1 MGLWIPKLHAQ
12 NLTIE
17 TNTGKLSFCSGG
29 GVTLQVKTGYGKTID
44 GYYWQQS
51 ASGTWNTLGTAVNY
65 TVQSDADYRLVVKT
79 GNTFDTSNVVSITM
93 NNNPSINAFTF
104 TNNNACANVGLS
116 FTDKNP
122 NMSYSWNFGD
132 GSSIST
138 VQNPNHTFPQ
148 VTGNGS
154 NNYTV
159 VETVTDGNG
168 CQASVSDIVT
178 IKQLPNPKLLDSIAD
193 ADFRSPFS
201 NCSST
206 SSNEIYKLFVKNEST
221 PISDILKYQLDWG
234 DGSPIV
240 SMNSFNTVL
249 NHTYL
254 LSGIYPLRLT
264 VENKNKC
271 SSQFTA
277 NIINQT
283 NPAIGLQ
290 GPPSGSTQGCTPQGW
305 WFKCTNYQSNSLGTK
320 YKWDFDDGDTVIWDS
335 PLIVDSIFHVFKSS
349 SCNNNNNQ
357 FTVTLTATNGCTST
371 PATISAIKLFKK
383 PVSNFTV
390 NSNPAC
396 INNNIVFKNNS
407 ILAYNSDKCDRQTR
421 FIWDFGDNSPL
432 VESGSTT
439 TTFDASHQ
447 YSSTGLYTAKLFAR
461 GACGTDTFS
470 MPICVNN
477 APPVPSFSVS
487 STSGCVPFSINLSNT
502 TASGTCP
509 PSGLTWGIT
518 KSNLICGKD
527 SSNDFTF
534 ISNTST
540 NSNNA
545 TVRFNNQGTYN
556 IELSI
561 NACGGP
567 QKSIIKTSIT
577 ANRKP
582 QVESISVANNVC
594 TGVNIA
600 PSASVSACGGTNLAY
615 NWSFQGGTP
624 ASSTSSSPNV
634 IFNTAGI
641 SNITLN
647 ASNKECGTTT
657 VEKQIT
663 VANAPTANAINN
675 ITVCSGAL
683 VTIPAFTGSVTG
695 TVYNWTNSN
704 RNIGLNRSSGSS
716 NISNFTA
723 TNTSTIPIVATITVT
738 PSLSGGGCSGTPITF
753 TITVNP
759 KPASPTVTT
768 PINLCQGVAT
778 NALTATV
785 ASGNTL
791 NWYNTADGSVT
802 PTAPTPNTT
811 NVGSGNYYVS
821 QVNSFGCESN
831 RATITYSVSA
841 SPIITAN
848 ANNPTKCQTANGTV
862 EIKGLSNGANYSLSY
877 TKDGIAQATRTFTA
891 SNNSYTISGLASGI
905 YDNIKVKLGNCE
917 SNAVGPLSLSD
928 PNPPAT
934 PSVTANPAVLCS
946 GGTLTLNAS
955 STTAGVTYTWSGPNN
970 FSSSLANPTISNI
983 PLTGNGVYSVTATLA
998 GCTSAAGT
1006 VNVTVNETPANVQ
1019 ITGTNICSGN
1029 TLNLSATTTTTGAVS
1044 YLWTGPNS
1052 FSSNNQNMA
1061 ITNAATNASGNY
1073 NVTATLGS
1081 CTASA
1086 SKSIIVDSTP
1096 KITSDSIAIPTN
1108 CGTATGKI
1116 LLKGLKP
1123 NTQYKAN
1130 YNGNLGTTVL
1140 QTDASGTFT
1149 ISGLPAGS
1157 YSQVSVT
1164 SVSGNCTSNEVG
1176 PFTLV
1181 DPTPPPTPTITA
1193 INKICSGGNW
1203 QLNGNSSIADVQYI
1217 WTGPN
1222 NYRNNTQNPI
1232 INRIATSAS
1241 GTYTLNTVQ
1250 NGCKSGDAT
1259 VTVAV
1264 DSTPVKPDID
1274 PVLPMCEGGTL
1285 SLNAKSS
1292 DGLSSLTYTWTGP
1305 NAYSSALK
1313 NMKIN
1318 PVAAK
1323 DSGLYMVYAT
1333 NTSGNCTSDTTS
1345 VRVTVRPAM
1354 TKAAIDGNKE
1364 VVVCNFTPTSNQT
1377 QTIKGNLDATRP
1389 YEIGLWKMVKSPIGS
1404 APNIANPANQQ
1415 TSITFD
1421 KSGDYLVEW
1430 SIRNGVCEPSKD
1442 TITFHV
1448 NDKPNIVQELVGNT
1462 NVCASNN
1469 VAISINPTSI
1479 FGAIRNWQI
1488 KRPYTSNTWIDTAV
1502 QSPSIVFNNVQ
1513 DSFSVQL
1520 VVVAKDTLNCG
1531 SSPIYKDITI
1541 NVAPA
1546 SSPGIA
1552 IGDTTVCF
1560 GVNSGKVSLSGNVG
1574 SPIWQSSTD
1583 NIRFTN
1589 ISGSVEQQ
1597 YVYNNLAQTTWYRS
1611 AVKSGTCDTVFS
1623 NAVKVVV
1630 YASISNNTIS
1640 GKTDVCINTPIGLL
1654 TGSEPTGANGNFVYQ
1669 WQQTTDTSKTASWTD
1684 ISGATS
1690 KDYSALT
1697 ITQDIY
1703 YRRLATTQLCA
1714 GSQSNISPVFAITM
1728 RPDAVAN
1735 WIIVKDTACAP
1746 FSIDNTVLS
1755 PKLNAATNSN
1765 YHWYAH
1771 DSLYGSD
1778 PLMNPGY
1785 RLIATGDSVLI
1796 KMVAVSKYGC
1806 KNDTVTHQFFTYP
1819 KPDAGFTLS
1828 TTEGCGPLSVTIN
1841 NTTKL
1846 INRFNYVWDFGFG
1859 TPKTTVAQPGTIV
1872 FPPNPLNKDT
1882 VYTVTLTAFTPCDT
1896 VIISKTIKVRAKP
1909 KAIFTP
1915 AKTFGC
1921 SPFTNTFINTSRGDS
1936 ITYVWNWGDAT
1947 GVLPVND
1954 SLPVQHTYHTGIQ
1967 DTFHVQLIAA
1977 NYCGSDTAGYKIV
1990 VAKSTIDLRVVVNG
2004 NELTN
2009 CRNSVVHFINTT
2021 KGASAFVWDFGDG
2034 NKATTFGKKGNLD
2047 TVIHRYDSVGN
2058 FAVKVRATNNCTD
2071 TTGSLNIK
2079 VLSTPTAAFVAT
2091 PDTACIGH
2099 PIAFKNNS
2107 DATTG
2112 LVWRFGDGNSSLL
2125 RNPPYAYTNAG
2136 NYTVQLIA
2144 ERQHPSANIC
2154 RDTAIRQVTILSSLP
2169 GSIKVSDS
2177 ISQCVPFTV
2186 TFSNGYASSSKLCTW
2201 NFGDGTVGTG
2211 NTITHTFTTVR
2222 SYNVSMNAV
2231 DSGGCTYVANQKI
2244 VVNGPVGS
2252 FVYDH
2257 GIICGKTPVRFEASV
2272 TGTDSLLWDFGNGQK
2287 RFTTDRIVYYNY
2299 LQSGK
2304 FVPNVTLL
2312 SGKNANCKV
2321 PLMGIDTIT
2330 MDHVK
2335 AGFSVNEKKVCD
2347 ATTVNFVDTSR
2358 AYLGIKNWS
2367 WNFGDSKSSIQK
2379 NPTHVYTTT
2388 NTWAINLMVT
2398 SKSGCSDTLNLPT
2411 YIKVNNTPQIAIDP
2425 VPLGCAN
2432 QPVVY
2437 NAIVTSIDSAAYFDW
2452 KFSNGNAGN
2461 TPTSINYYSLA
2472 GTYSAQLIVGTAF
2485 GCYDTAKT
2493 TTKVNPTPVV
2503 TTNPNFKLC
2512 KGGSAFINTSGA
2524 ASYQWMPSAG
2534 LSCNTCAN
2542 PIAKPTTTTEYV
2554 VAGYNSYGCAGRDTL
2569 LITVIQPFKLTTSGN
2584 DTMCIGD
2591 APKQLQA
2598 FNAFKYRWQPSTGLD
2613 NANIA
2618 TPKAQPLLTTHYQVI
2633 GDDGENCFSDTAT
2646 LVVAVG
2652 NFPQIKLPNNTVV
2665 ATGQQVDVTPKIVFP
2680 VATAGPIAQ
2689 YHWTPNT
2696 NLSCLDCP
2704 SPMATVKKD
2713 VCYTLNVENIYGC
2726 KSNTDTMCIKAFCE
2740 SAQVYFPNGFTP
2752 DGDGHNDVFMVRA
2765 SGIKSVKHFKIF
2777 NRWGQVVFER
2787 ANILPNDPSQGWNG
2801 QVNGKAQPSD
2811 VYVYICEVV
2820 CDNDASY
2827 TYKGNI
2833 AIIK

>member
-1 MGLWIPKLHAQ
+1 MTNRRVWQVIKEILLFMFYKMIIKMRSYLIRFIGFLGLILFMVTAKADFADSTLTKSGATTFCEGGSVLLSVGTGIPNGATIVWFKNNTPIDNETQTTLNVTTSGNYSATVNDRRYDTISIKVHPLSRPILNNDGTTDKTTFDNLEYFIKCTSTPPGWISVINETTNKQ
-12 NLTIE
+12 NVKSYTLDWGDNSGIE
-17 TNTGKLSFCSGG
+17 TFVVFDETKKHLFNAGFYQLKIAALSNQGCAASKTY
-29 GVTLQVKTGYGKTID
+29 GVFIGNSPQG
-44 GYYWQQS
+44 
-51 ASGTWNTLGTAVNY
+51 TLGNPGNLSGCSPKTVNFPI
-65 TVQSDADYRLVVKT
+65 SDTT
-79 GNTFDTSNVVSITM
+79 GNIPGTKYIID
-93 NNNPSINAFTF
+93 
-104 TNNNACANVGLS
+104 
-116 FTDKNP
+116 
-122 NMSYSWNFGD
+122 FGD
-132 GSSIST
+132 GSSETYIHPNIKNIISHTYTKSSCGLGNSQSPNAYTASMKVINPCYPSAIST
-138 VQNPNHTFPQ
+138 
-148 VTGNGS
+148 
-154 NNYTV
+154 
-159 VETVTDGNG
+159 
-168 CQASVSDIVT
+168 I
-178 IKQLPNPKLLDSIAD
+178 
-193 ADFRSPFS
+193 
-201 NCSST
+201 
-206 SSNEIYKLFVKNEST
+206 
-221 PISDILKYQLDWG
+221 
-234 DGSPIV
+234 SPIV
-240 SMNSFNTVL
+240 INT
-249 NHTYL
+249 
-254 LSGIYPLRLT
+254 PP
-264 VENKNKC
+264 K
-271 SSQFTA
+271 A
-277 NIINQT
+277 NINIQPSLCVNSSTTISNNSELGSIINA
-283 NPAIGLQ
+283 N
-290 GPPSGSTQGCTPQGW
+290 GCGNKT
-305 WFKCTNYQSNSLGTK
+305 SK
-320 YKWDFDDGDTVIWDS
+320 YWTIS
-335 PLIVDSIFHVFKSS
+335 PLTGWSTNSTLG
-349 SCNNNNNQ
+349 NNGGFLNDIDAWNNGANDLNINFNQ
-357 FTVTLTATNGCTST
+357 VGSYTVTLTIGNGCGIST
-371 PATISAIKLFKK
+371 KA
-383 PVSNFTV
+383 SNIQITAAPKIEK
-390 NSNPAC
+390 NSN
-396 INNNIVFKNNS
+396 IVVCAGEE
-407 ILAYNSDKCDRQTR
+407 I
-421 FIWDFGDNSPL
+421 
-432 VESGSTT
+432 
-439 TTFDASHQ
+439 
-447 YSSTGLYTAKLFAR
+447 
-461 GACGTDTFS
+461 
-470 MPICVNN
+470 
-477 APPVPSFSVS
+477 
-487 STSGCVPFSINLSNT
+487 
-502 TASGTCP
+502 
-509 PSGLTWGIT
+509 
-518 KSNLICGKD
+518 
-527 SSNDFTF
+527 
-534 ISNTST
+534 
-540 NSNNA
+540 
-545 TVRFNNQGTYN
+545 
-556 IELSI
+556 
-561 NACGGP
+561 
-567 QKSIIKTSIT
+567 SIIKFKS
-577 ANRKP
+577 P
-582 QVESISVANNVC
+582 DV
-594 TGVNIA
+594 
-600 PSASVSACGGTNLAY
+600 GTNF
-615 NWSFQGGTP
+615 S
-624 ASSTSSSPNV
+624 
-634 IFNTAGI
+634 
-641 SNITLN
+641 
-647 ASNKECGTTT
+647 
-657 VEKQIT
+657 
-663 VANAPTANAINN
+663 
-675 ITVCSGAL
+675 
-683 VTIPAFTGSVTG
+683 
-695 TVYNWTNSN
+695 WTNSN
-704 RNIGLNRSSGSS
+704 TQIGLNDAGNDS
-716 NISNFTA
+716 IKKFFA
-723 TNTSTIPIVATITVT
+723 TNSTRNPITARIIVT
-738 PSLSGGGCSGTPITF
+738 PIKGCRGIPDTF

-759 KPASPTVTT
+759 KPASPSVIS
-768 PINLCQGVAT
+768 PINLCRAVT
-778 NALTATV
+778 VNPLTAT
-785 ASGNTL
+785 AAIGNTL
-791 NWYNTADGSVT
+791 NWYDVLTGGTSSN
-802 PTAPTPNTT
+802 TAPTPNTT

-831 RATITYSVSA
+831 RATIAYAISA

-848 ANNPTKCQTANGTV
+848 ANNPTKCQTATGTI
-862 EIKGLSNGANYSLSY
+862 EIKGLSNGANYSLNY

-891 SNNSYTISGLASGI
+891 SNNTYTISGLASGI
-905 YDNIKVKLGNCE
+905 YDNIKVKLGDCE

-934 PSVTANPAVLCS
+934 PSVMANPTVLCS
-946 GGTLTLNAS
+946 GGTLNLNAS
-955 STTAGVTYTWSGPNN
+955 STTAGATYTWSGPNN
-970 FSSSLANPTISNI
+970 FSTNTATPSIANI
-983 PLTGNGVYSVTATLA
+983 PIAGNGVYSVTATLA

-1029 TLNLSATTTTTGAVS
+1029 TLNLSATTSTIGAVS
-1044 YLWTGPNS
+1044 YSWTGPNS

-1061 ITNAATNASGNY
+1061 ITNTATNASGNY

-1203 QLNGNSSIADVQYI
+1203 QLNGNSSIAGVQYV

-1259 VTVAV
+1259 VTVVV

-1292 DGLSSLTYTWTGP
+1292 DGLSSLTYAWTGP

-1389 YEIGLWKMVKSPIGS
+1389 YEIGLWKIVKSPTGS

-1430 SIRNGVCEPSKD
+1430 SISNGVCEPSRD

-1448 NDKPNIVQELVGNT
+1448 NDKPNIAQELVGNT

-1479 FGAIRNWQI
+1479 FGTIRNWQI
-1488 KRPYTSNTWIDTAV
+1488 KRPYTSNRWIDTAV

-1531 SSPIYKDITI
+1531 SSPVYKDITI

-1574 SPIWQSSTD
+1574 SPNWQSSTD

-1589 ISGSVEQQ
+1589 ISGSGEQQ

-1669 WQQTTDTSKTASWTD
+1669 WQQTTDTSKTASWAD

-1690 KDYSALT
+1690 KDYSALA
-1697 ITQDIY
+1697 IPQDIY

-1714 GSQSNISPVFAITM
+1714 GSQSNISPVFVITM

-1735 WIIVKDTACAP
+1735 WTIVKDTACAP

-1755 PKLNAATNSN
+1755 PMLNAATNST

-1806 KNDTVTHQFFTYP
+1806 KNDSLTHRFFTYP

-1882 VYTVTLTAFTPCDT
+1882 VYTITLTAFTPCDT
-1896 VIISKTIKVRAKP
+1896 VIISKTVKVRAKP

-1921 SPFTNTFINTSRGDS
+1921 SPLNNTFVNTSRGDS

-2071 TTGSLNIK
+2071 TTGGLNIK

-2099 PIAFKNNS
+2099 PIALKNNS

-2169 GSIKVSDS
+2169 GFIKVSDS

-2186 TFSNGYASSSKLCTW
+2186 TFSNGYASSTKLCTW

-2211 NTITHTFTTVR
+2211 NTITHTFNTVR
-2222 SYNVSMNAV
+2222 SYNVSMSAV

-2299 LQSGK
+2299 PQSGK

-2330 MDHVK
+2330 MDHIK

-2411 YIKVNNTPQIAIDP
+2411 YFKVNNTPQIAIDP

-2452 KFSNGNAGN
+2452 KFSNGNTGN

-2524 ASYQWMPSAG
+2524 ATYQWMPSAG

-2633 GDDGENCFSDTAT
+2633 GDDGENCFSDTA
-2646 LVVAVG
+2646 LVVIAVG
-2652 NFPQIKLPNNTVV
+2652 NYPQINLPNNTVV
-2665 ATGQQVDVTPKIVFP
+2665 ATGQQVDLTPKISFP
-2680 VATAGPIAQ
+2680 VATAGPIAH
-2689 YHWTPNT
+2689 YNWIPNT
-2696 NLSCLDCP
+2696 YLSCTDCP
-2704 SPMATVKKD
+2704 SPLATVKND